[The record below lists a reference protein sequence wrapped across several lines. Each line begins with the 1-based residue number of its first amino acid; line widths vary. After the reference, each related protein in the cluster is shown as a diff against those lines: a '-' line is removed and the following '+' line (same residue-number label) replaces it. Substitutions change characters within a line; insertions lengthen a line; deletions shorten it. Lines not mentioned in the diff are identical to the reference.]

1 MNEVEYEMFQWPR
14 LRGFKHASLS
24 VAEKIDLGYL
34 FLNILYVSWR
44 KETCGSQE
52 ALPVQIS
59 GLFFFIIYFCSSLIC
74 IMHYDTRNQE
84 GPYLHRLVFELPR
97 RHGGGVCY
105 LPIF

>member
-1 MNEVEYEMFQWPR
+1 MEKGDVW
-14 LRGFKHASLS
+14 LSRGITSADLSL
-24 VAEKIDLGYL
+24 V
-34 FLNILYVSWR
+34 V
-44 KETCGSQE
+44 
-52 ALPVQIS
+52 
-59 GLFFFIIYFCSSLIC
+59 FFIIYFSSSLIC

>member
-1 MNEVEYEMFQWPR
+1 MTEDEYEMFQWPR
-14 LRGFKHASLS
+14 LRGFKHAGSS
-24 VAEKIDLGYL
+24 TDEKIDL
-34 FLNILYVSWR
+34 FLNICMCHGERRHVALERHYQC
-44 KETCGSQE
+44 KSQ
-52 ALPVQIS
+52 ACF
-59 GLFFFIIYFCSSLIC
+59 FFFIIYFCSSLIC